1 MIRLMKPAV
10 SGKQAGGDFMLWA
23 LSRIISVQ
31 RRLFGLTCF
40 PEFFN
45 VLKTVHLNTVI
56 MSGHIR
62 ILLINPPH
70 TGRMIF
76 PSINDRIAFRMHDFA
91 PPLGLL
97 YIKSYLEENTRATVD
112 FFNFQTPGQPK
123 LRRFIDRLHQFR
135 PHVAA
140 ISVISPFWYGACLV
154 TDAIREHLPD
164 TVIVGGGPHMWTYTE
179 DTLDRGRFDI
189 TVQGQGEIPL
199 TEIAERVEQSRA
211 FNGIPGTTC
220 RVAGRIVQ
228 TPPARID
235 KTALDQLPF
244 PDRSVLDIKQHR
256 FSVNRHH
263 PCALMVA
270 SRGCPYN
277 CTFCNN
283 QERYFLPR
291 NPVLVA
297 EEMLDCKNL
306 GYRSI
311 QFSDDVFTFSR
322 EHVIDLCRHIRNI
335 RVGLPWSCQTR
346 VDCVD
351 RELLGEMAAAGCER
365 IQFGIESANP
375 GTLARINKNISPDQI
390 RRAFAMCRAARLMTI
405 ANIIIGFPWET
416 EADIQNTFGFVSS
429 LDADYV
435 FCNPLIPFPGT
446 KIFEEASH
454 DPNYDSE
461 WFKRFVRAPEANSRI
476 TLWTAG
482 IDEPRICAMIKSF
495 YRRYYFHP
503 RRLGR
508 YLSNL
513 TGPAD
518 IIGKCA
524 TGMKLIVYR

>member
-1 MIRLMKPAV
+1 
-10 SGKQAGGDFMLWA
+10 
-23 LSRIISVQ
+23 
-31 RRLFGLTCF
+31 
-40 PEFFN
+40 
-45 VLKTVHLNTVI
+45 

-62 ILLINPPH
+62 ILLINPPQ

-97 YIKSYLEENTRATVD
+97 YIKSYLEENTRAEVD
-112 FFNFQTPGQPK
+112 LFNFQTPNQPK
-123 LRRFIDRLHQFR
+123 IGRFIDHLKQFQ
-135 PHVAA
+135 PDIIAL
-140 ISVISPFWYGACLV
+140 SVISPFWYGTCLL
-154 TDAIREHLPD
+154 TDTIRKYLPD
-164 TVIVGGGPHMWTYTE
+164 TIIVGGGPHMWTYPE
-179 DTLDRGRFDI
+179 DTLERGRFDI

-199 TEIAERVEQSRA
+199 MEIVERVRQSRSLD
-211 FNGIPGTTC
+211 GIPGTTC
-220 RVAGRIVQ
+220 RVMGRIVQ
-228 TPPARID
+228 TPPTWLD
-235 KTALDQLPF
+235 KSALDALPF

-277 CTFCNN
+277 CSFCNN

-291 NPVLVA
+291 DSSLVT
-297 EEMLDCKNL
+297 EEMLVCKDM

-322 EHVIDLCRHIRNI
+322 DHVFDLCRFIKKSG
-335 RVGLPWSCQTR
+335 VCLPWSCQTR
-346 VDCVD
+346 VDCID
-351 RELLGEMAAAGCER
+351 RELLREMASAGCER
-365 IQFGIESANP
+365 IQFGIESANAY
-375 GTLARINKNISPDQI
+375 TLRRINKHISREQIDQ
-390 RRAFAMCRAARLMTI
+390 AFSMCRNSGVMSV

-416 EADIQNTFGFVSS
+416 EENIQNTFSFVFK

-446 KIFEEASH
+446 RIFEEASD
-454 DPNYDSE
+454 DPNYDRE
-461 WFKRFVRAPEANSRI
+461 WFQRFVRAPEANSRI

-482 IDEPRICAMIKSF
+482 IDEARICAMIKTF

-503 RRLGR
+503 RRLKR
-508 YLSNL
+508 YLLNL

-518 IIGKCA
+518 IIGKCV